1 MTTWACATPNSPCG
15 ICPCTPWIGTPKEVA
30 LKLTNPSNLLWN
42 WFEFVFRCQF
52 TFERCN
58 YIWIVGV
65 TIWSGEVNI
74 FYFLAKHHIILS
86 GANSLGLISW
96 DLLHWCNQHQ
106 KGVRS
111 INLDID
117 ILLVAIS
124 GTCALLIT
132 PCSIYVSV
140 LRWPILYIKLVCLYC
155 LAGSQGLIWNI
166 GVVLLF
172 IVFLC
177 IETLDLC
184 YWVAGFR

>member
-1 MTTWACATPNSPCG
+1 M
-15 ICPCTPWIGTPKEVA
+15 GTPKEVA
-30 LKLTNPSNLLWN
+30 LKLTNPSSLLWN

-52 TFERCN
+52 N

-117 ILLVAIS
+117 IRSIVSCNLRNM
-124 GTCALLIT
+124 
-132 PCSIYVSV
+132 CSPNHT
-140 LRWPILYIKLVCLYC
+140 L
-155 LAGSQGLIWNI
+155 
-166 GVVLLF
+166 
-172 IVFLC
+172 
-177 IETLDLC
+177 LDLC
-184 YWVAGFR
+184 FCTALTNTVHKASVFTVLQGARDLSEILVLYCCLLYSCALRH